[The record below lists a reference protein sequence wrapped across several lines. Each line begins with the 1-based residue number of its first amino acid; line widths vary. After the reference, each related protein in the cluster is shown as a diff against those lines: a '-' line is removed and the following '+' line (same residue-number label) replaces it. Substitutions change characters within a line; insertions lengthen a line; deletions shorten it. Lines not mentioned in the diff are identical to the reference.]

1 MRFTAEDRRASRSD
15 RGRRAPY
22 LLLARQNRYAVVERR
37 AGQLYAV
44 TGQRR
49 SAPMTDAGAEAVIG
63 SDWWDEAQARRLF
76 DEIVSRYAALAERM
90 W

>member
-1 MRFTAEDRRASRSD
+1 MLAVQIVAE
-15 RGRRAPY
+15 RAPY
-22 LLLARQNRYAVVERR
+22 LLLAKQNSYAVVERR

-44 TGQRR
+44 TGLRR
-49 SAPMTDAGAEAVIG
+49 SAPMTDAGADAVVG
-63 SDWWDEAQARRLF
+63 KYWWDEVRARRLF

>member
-1 MRFTAEDRRASRSD
+1 MLAVQVVAE
-15 RGRRAPY
+15 RAPY

-44 TGQRR
+44 HGARR
-49 SAPMTDAGAEAVIG
+49 SAPMTDAGADAVVG
-63 SDWWDEAQARRLF
+63 KYWWDEVRARRLF
-76 DEIVSRYAALAERM
+76 DEIVGSYAALAERM

>member
-1 MRFTAEDRRASRSD
+1 MLAIQVVAE
-15 RGRRAPY
+15 RAPY
-22 LLLARQNRYAVVERR
+22 LLLAKEKRYAVVERR

-44 TGQRR
+44 EGLRR
-49 SAPMTDAGAEAVIG
+49 SAPMTDAGADAVVG
-63 SDWWDEAQARRLF
+63 NDWWDDARARRLF